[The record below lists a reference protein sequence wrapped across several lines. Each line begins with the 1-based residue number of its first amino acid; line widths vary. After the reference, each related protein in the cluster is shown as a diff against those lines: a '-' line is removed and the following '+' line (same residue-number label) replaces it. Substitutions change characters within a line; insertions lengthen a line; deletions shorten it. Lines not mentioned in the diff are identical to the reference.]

1 MRLPRRSA
9 KPWTRTRLIWMLLI
23 IGSASWSACTPRL
36 PPSVAGSHCYK
47 GVLEAPHVAA
57 VQAWAPTAQAGDL
70 LLARACDDAVTELLL
85 NDMRRMVRDP

>member
-1 MRLPRRSA
+1 M
-9 KPWTRTRLIWMLLI
+9 
-23 IGSASWSACTPRL
+23 
-36 PPSVAGSHCYK
+36 AGSHCYK
-47 GVLEAPHVAA
+47 GVLDAPHVAA